1 MKGKR
6 LLCTL
11 LALVILLGLIPLGSI
26 SAEAA
31 TALPDSIYL
40 TQVGSSTCTLS
51 ATAMML
57 RARMYL
63 SGNDL
68 WRTISEQSIR
78 STAWIEGVG
87 LRWGFTYNVQGN
99 SMKVAHA
106 DASGISASQ
115 LKSLLDQHP
124 EGIVLY
130 CGRLPHAVFLTDYEG
145 DTFYCAEPIES
156 YSGKRIPLA
165 ESYLGYKYGTQETIL
180 ARVTAYW
187 YISTY
192 SIQAQKPEC
201 SCSDAYAGTY
211 LCTTSV
217 TGLNVRSGHST
228 AYDIIGSVP
237 PGATVKVTHASGTSN
252 SDWAHIQYNGI
263 SGYASMQ
270 YLRKQTCEEAGHTY
284 TDQETAPTCTTQGY
298 VTYTCAVCG
307 HSYQDHFMEAPG
319 HNYEDGICTVCGQ
332 TDPDYQAP
340 VTLIQWTGTS
350 VNLGGALALNFAI
363 DTTQLNGTTDNY
375 IVLTRTFANGK
386 AAETITLA
394 QSEWTMSGTYAIV
407 SYENLAAKEMG
418 DEITAVVYNAAG
430 EAISETR
437 TDSMATYALRMLQ
450 NNTDTEQRT
459 LFVDMLNYGAAAQ
472 VYFGYD
478 AENLVNASL
487 TEEQAGWA
495 SAPVDVQNY
504 RQSGGCY
511 VGSNLSLE
519 EEIYLQVAFGA
530 AYEEGMYATVSFT
543 DHYDKQVEKRVD
555 IEASGN
561 YSIVRV
567 EGMAIADYRSL
578 VACKLYSADGTEL
591 GDTIDSMESY
601 IARMRLDDL
610 GDAIMKLGASSY
622 AFFH

>member
-11 LALVILLGLIPLGSI
+11 LALVIVLGLIPLGSI
-26 SAEAA
+26 SAKAA

-68 WRTISEQSIR
+68 WRTISEQSVR
-78 STAWIEGVG
+78 PTAWVEGVG
-87 LRWGFTYNVQGN
+87 LKWSFTYTVQDS
-99 SMKVAHA
+99 SMKVANA
-106 DASGISASQ
+106 SVSGISASQ

-130 CGRLPHAVFLTDYEG
+130 CGKLPHAVFLTDYEG

-252 SDWAHIQYNGI
+252 SDWAHIEYNGL

-270 YLRKQTCEEAGHTY
+270 YLRKQTCQDIGHTY
-284 TDQETAPTCTTQGY
+284 TDQETAPSCTTQGY
-298 VTYTCAVCG
+298 VTYTCTVCG
-307 HSYQDHFMEAPG
+307 HSYQDHFIEAPG

-332 TDPDYQAP
+332 TDPDYQVP
-340 VTLIQWTGTS
+340 VKLLQWAGTN

-363 DTTQLNGTTDNY
+363 DTTQLNGTTGNY

-386 AAETITLA
+386 AAETVTLA
-394 QSEWTMSGTYAIV
+394 QSQWSMSGTYAIV

-437 TDSMATYALRMLQ
+437 TDSMATYAMRMLQ
-450 NNTDTEQRT
+450 NNTDAEQRT

-472 VYFGYD
+472 RYFGYD
-478 AENLVNASL
+478 AENPVNGAL

-495 SAPVDVQNY
+495 SAAVEMQDH
-504 RQSGGCY
+504 RQSSGCY
-511 VGSNLSLE
+511 FGSSLSLE
-519 EEIYLQVAFGA
+519 EEIYMQVAFGA
-530 AYEEGMYATVSFT
+530 VYEEGMYAEISFT
-543 DHYDKQVEKRVD
+543 DHYGRDKQQKLDVT
-555 IEASGN
+555 ASGS
-561 YSIVRV
+561 YTIVRV
-567 EGMAIADYRSL
+567 EGMAIADYRGL
-578 VACKLYSADGTEL
+578 VTCTLYGAGGTAL
-591 GDTIDSMESY
+591 GDTVDSMESY
-601 IARMRLDDL
+601 IARVELGEL